1 MEERARVPPGLP
13 RSHPTVSYWQDPPAD
28 IADLRT
34 TAELPAKAD
43 YVVVGSG
50 ISGSFIAYNI
60 LCKQPEASVVILEA
74 RQAASGATGRN
85 GGHTKAASYRSFVD
99 HEKELGL
106 DEAKR
111 IARLEYANIVA
122 THDFARKHGIRCD
135 SNSCDTVDIIYSQT
149 HLDAG
154 NEAIR
159 RMRETMGEDDPAAHY
174 RVFIAAEARKTFRTP
189 SALGAFQYAAGSLSA
204 YAFTIGVL
212 KLALSKGLNLQTTTP
227 AESITSTDKSSRTIW
242 SVQTPRGC
250 IETPSL
256 TLATN
261 GYTAHL
267 VPQMQ
272 GLIVPLHGQVVAQR
286 PGLGMPQTGLPNT
299 YSFIHET
306 GYEYMIT
313 RPPLTPDEGTIII
326 GGGLWQLPN
335 SGASRY
341 GETDDTALEPT
352 VTKYLRDCTPG
363 FFGSENWGPDD
374 PSGRT
379 RKEWSGIMGASADGL
394 PYVGA
399 MPDMPGLWIS
409 AAFNGHGMVWCLK
422 AAEALVGMM
431 MGDEG
436 ERRAVDGWFPRSARM
451 SRERMGR
458 RFMGRKDLRAPG
470 EGGFG
475 ERGRL

>member
-352 VTKYLRDCTPG
+352 
-363 FFGSENWGPDD
+363 
-374 PSGRT
+374 
-379 RKEWSGIMGASADGL
+379 
-394 PYVGA
+394 
-399 MPDMPGLWIS
+399 
-409 AAFNGHGMVWCLK
+409 
-422 AAEALVGMM
+422 
-431 MGDEG
+431 
-436 ERRAVDGWFPRSARM
+436 
-451 SRERMGR
+451 
-458 RFMGRKDLRAPG
+458 
-470 EGGFG
+470 
-475 ERGRL
+475 

>member
-1 MEERARVPPGLP
+1 MEERARIPPGLP
-13 RSHPTVSYWQDPPAD
+13 RPRPTVSYWQDPPAD

-34 TAELPAKAD
+34 TAALPANAD

-50 ISGSFIAYNI
+50 IGGAFVAYKI
-60 LCKQPEASVVILEA
+60 LCKQPEASVVVLEA

-106 DEAKR
+106 DEAMR

-122 THDFARKHGIRCD
+122 THDFARKHGI
-135 SNSCDTVDIIYSQT
+135 SQT

-154 NEAIR
+154 KDAIR
-159 RMRETMGEDDPAAHY
+159 RMRGAMGEDDPAAQY
-174 RVFIAAEARKTFRTP
+174 RVFNAAEARKTFRTP

-204 YAFTIGVL
+204 YAFAIGVL
-212 KLALSKGLNLQTTTP
+212 KLALGTGLNLQTTTP
-227 AESITSTDKSSRTIW
+227 AESIASTDKSGKTIW
-242 SVQTPRGC
+242 TVQTPRGC
-250 IETPSL
+250 IKTPNL
-256 TLATN
+256 VLATN

-286 PGLGMPQTGLPNT
+286 PGLSMPQTGLPDT

-313 RPPLTPDEGTIII
+313 RPPLTPDEGTIVIS
-326 GGGLWQLPN
+326 GGLWQLPN

-341 GETDDTALEPT
+341 GETDDTVLEPT
-352 VTKYLRDCTPG
+352 ITKYLRDSTPD
-363 FFGSENWGPDD
+363 FFGSNWGPDHA
-374 PSGRT
+374 SGRI

-422 AAEALVGMM
+422 AAEALVEMV

-436 ERRAVDGWFPRSARM
+436 EQTAVDEWLPRSARM

-470 EGGFG
+470 EGAFG